1 MRNMKIVVLNGWA
14 ASPRAWD
21 LCRFS
26 KAKDVRIFSY
36 LELLDGV
43 AGRYIES
50 LNEPFVLIGWSMGGT
65 WALGLSA
72 LHHQKIAGL
81 ILVAATP
88 RMMEDKA
95 SGWKGMSERRLEAF
109 LRGAEM
115 LNGEPL
121 FGVPEGKPNPY
132 MADTVSNLRR
142 GIVFL
147 RDTDLRNSLEVK
159 KGDLNFPVH
168 IFQSERDGIV
178 KGDNIQWL
186 KTVFPHANV
195 TLVPGNEHALSIMI
209 PGEID
214 EAVDSCI
221 AVAAQ
226 SENT

>member
-1 MRNMKIVVLNGWA
+1 MKIVVLNGWA
-14 ASPRAWD
+14 ASRSAWD
-21 LCRFS
+21 LCGFS
-26 KAKDVRIFSY
+26 KRDVRIFSY

-43 AGRYIES
+43 AGKYIEE
-50 LNEPFVLIGWSMGGT
+50 LKEPFILVGWSMGGT
-65 WALGLSA
+65 WALGFAA
-72 LHHQKIAGL
+72 LHSAKIAGL
-81 ILVAATP
+81 VLVASTP
-88 RMMEDKA
+88 RMMEEKT
-95 SGWKGMSERRLEAF
+95 SGWKGMSERRLDAF

-115 LNGEPL
+115 MNGEPL

-147 RDTDLRNSLEVK
+147 RDTDLRTQLEMK
-159 KGDLNFPVH
+159 REEFTFPVH
-168 IFQSERDGIV
+168 IFQSERDGV
-178 KGDNIQWL
+178 VRADNVEWL
-186 KTVFPHANV
+186 KKIFPHAKV

-221 AVAAQ
+221 SVAAQ

>member
-1 MRNMKIVVLNGWA
+1 MKIVVLNGWA

-21 LCRFS
+21 LCKFS
-26 KAKDVRIFSY
+26 KSDDIRIFSY

-43 AGRYIES
+43 ASKYIADMK
-50 LNEPFVLIGWSMGGT
+50 EPFVLVGWSMGGT
-65 WALGLSA
+65 WALGLAA
-72 LHHQKIAGL
+72 LHPQKIAGL
-81 ILVAATP
+81 VLVAATP
-88 RMMEDKA
+88 RMMEDK
-95 SGWKGMSERRLEAF
+95 STNWRGMSERRLEAF

-115 LNGEPL
+115 MNGEPL

-132 MADTVSNLRR
+132 MADTVPNLRR

-147 RDTDLRNSLEVK
+147 RDTDLRAQLEAK
-159 KGDLNFPVH
+159 KDDLKFPVH
-168 IFQSERDGIV
+168 IFQSERDGVV
-178 KGDNIQWL
+178 KGDNIEWL
-186 KTVFPHANV
+186 KKIFPHANM

-226 SENT
+226 GENS